1 MELELN
7 TLKTKEIEKK
17 VLIIQ
22 KEWANSIISI
32 GKAFLNKQ
40 DYLDITDKFLDRL
53 YFFNKGKV
61 LFKPTKASNK
71 QFRRSKNEFISY
83 FIGHDKVSDEDK
95 GFALE
100 PWKNIYF
107 ENFDTIFFEN
117 ILISMGNYFF
127 TNYRDEQIKVEY
139 SFGYMLDNK
148 SILKIVFHH
157 SSVPYKVS

>member
-1 MELELN
+1 MN

-61 LFKPTKASNK
+61 LFKPTKASHK

-100 PWKNIYF
+100 PWKSIYF

-127 TNYRDEQIKVEY
+127 TNYQDEQIKVEY

>member
-1 MELELN
+1 MN

-61 LFKPTKASNK
+61 LFKPTKASHK

-127 TNYRDEQIKVEY
+127 TNYQDEQIKVEY
-139 SFGYMLDNK
+139 SFGYILDNK

>member
-1 MELELN
+1 MN

-61 LFKPTKASNK
+61 LFKPTKASHK

-100 PWKNIYF
+100 PWKSIYF
-107 ENFDTIFFEN
+107 DNFDTLNYNNFF
-117 ILISMGNYFF
+117 ISMGNYYF
-127 TNYRDEQIKVEY
+127 TDYVDEKIKVEY
-139 SFGYMLDNK
+139 SFGYILNK
-148 SILKIVFHH
+148 ENNLKIIFHH
-157 SSVPYKVS
+157 SSIPYKTQ

>member
-1 MELELN
+1 MEFQLN
-7 TLKTKEIEKK
+7 TIKTKEIEKK

-61 LFKPTKASNK
+61 LFKPTKASHK

-148 SILKIVFHH
+148 STLKIVFHH

>member
-1 MELELN
+1 MN

-61 LFKPTKASNK
+61 LFKPTKASHK

-100 PWKNIYF
+100 PWKSIYF
-107 ENFDTIFFEN
+107 ENFDTMFFEN

-127 TNYRDEQIKVEY
+127 TNYQDEQIKVEY

>member
-61 LFKPTKASNK
+61 LFKPTKASHK

-100 PWKNIYF
+100 PWKSIYF

-127 TNYRDEQIKVEY
+127 TNYQDEQIKVEY

>member
-40 DYLDITDKFLDRL
+40 DYLAITDKFLDRL

-61 LFKPTKASNK
+61 LFKPTKASHK

-83 FIGHDKVSDEDK
+83 FIEFVVK
-95 GFALE
+95 G
-100 PWKNIYF
+100 K
-107 ENFDTIFFEN
+107 
-117 ILISMGNYFF
+117 F
-127 TNYRDEQIKVEY
+127 TH
-139 SFGYMLDNK
+139 
-148 SILKIVFHH
+148 IVIRT
-157 SSVPYKVS
+157 

>member
-1 MELELN
+1 MEFQLN
-7 TLKTKEIEKK
+7 TIKTKEIEKK

-40 DYLDITDKFLDRL
+40 DYLAITDKFLDRL

-61 LFKPTKASNK
+61 LFKPTKASHK

-148 SILKIVFHH
+148 STLKIVFHH